1 MAGIISTIDRAT
13 YENLRDTNDGGWAL
27 GSDLEE
33 FAAGRYA
40 AMGKTPRQ
48 KAALAA
54 YGREKAARIRANWGM
69 GTSNPAKDFG
79 DDNISYRLDAK
90 TGDPGF
96 ERSSVG
102 GATTIPRWDDGRPT
116 GDLLVELKSGDQG
129 VRSAAA
135 ETYHAHVY
143 RHGVGGTSGGYTMGK
158 AYRLNPNEVAEAA
171 GGMNPFAYSYEGNR
185 MESAEDVHRFWRT
198 RESEWR
204 SSGLSAEKY
213 AEGLDMPDSS
223 RDAVRMYLEGD
234 GDYRKAFDDVD
245 MWRRQVSAA
254 REDHSTYAA
263 SKAGKLRQMSS
274 FLATDDVPQTLFG
287 IPIVSDESQYTEA
300 DLEFFRNHPE
310 AGGYYDMGDEPVQ
323 DGTEEG
329 APVQDDMPAGKAKP
343 SAVTDEEL
351 FVRGRKLINK
361 LQDGDKVQLLR
372 RGGFTT
378 AARKNSAVTDE
389 ALLRG
394 PYGKTGSFYRVTL
407 PSGKKV
413 EYYVNE
419 NGQIS
424 VPTRNLATDD
434 TSEILDLSRRLVR
447 LHGDPEKKGFTRNGV
462 SVNEFAD
469 NLWEHA
475 TVVKGEH
482 SLGPIAEVVG
492 GAHAEVADV
501 NSGDPKMSVSKVLNV
516 GNDWTSVRW
525 REEVNRRAANKDQD
539 YDAFLDTFYKP
550 VSVDETTGELYVGD
564 DPPWKKR

>member
-54 YGREKAARIRANWGM
+54 YGREKASRIMTNWGM

-204 SSGLSAEKY
+204 ASGLSAEKY
-213 AEGLDMPDSS
+213 VEGLDMPDSS

>member
-33 FAAGRYA
+33 FTAGRYA

-204 SSGLSAEKY
+204 ASGLSAEKY
-213 AEGLDMPDSS
+213 VEGLDMPDSS

-245 MWRRQVSAA
+245 MWRQQVSAA

-310 AGGYYDMGDEPVQ
+310 AGGYYDMGDGPVQ

-329 APVQDDMPAGKAKP
+329 APVQDDMPTGKAKP

-372 RGGFTT
+372 RGGFTA

-394 PYGKTGSFYRVTL
+394 PYGKTGSFYRITL

-413 EYYVNE
+413 EYYVNQ

-482 SLGPIAEVVG
+482 SLGPIAEAVG

>member
-204 SSGLSAEKY
+204 ASGLSAEKY
-213 AEGLDMPDSS
+213 VEGLDMPDSS

-394 PYGKTGSFYRVTL
+394 PYGKTGSFYRITL

-413 EYYVNE
+413 EYYVNQ

>member
-13 YENLRDTNDGGWAL
+13 YENLRDTDDGGWAL
-27 GSDLEE
+27 GSNLGE

-54 YGREKAARIRANWGM
+54 YGREKAARIMANWGI

-171 GGMNPFAYSYEGNR
+171 GGMNPFAYSSEGNR
-185 MESAEDVHRFWRT
+185 MESAEDIRRFWRT

-245 MWRRQVSAA
+245 MWRQQVSAA

-287 IPIVSDESQYTEA
+287 IPIVSDEPQHTEA

-329 APVQDDMPAGKAKP
+329 APVQDDMPVRKAKP

-351 FVRGRKLINK
+351 LVRGRKFINK
-361 LQDGDKVQLLR
+361 TQGDDRVQLLR
-372 RGGFTT
+372 RGGFS
-378 AARKNSAVTDE
+378 AVAGKNSAVTDE

-394 PYGKTGSFYRVTL
+394 PYGKTGSFYRITL

-413 EYYVNE
+413 EYYVSP

-447 LHGDPEKKGFTRNGV
+447 LHGDPKKKGFTRNGV

-475 TVVKGEH
+475 MVIKGEH
-482 SLGPIAEVVG
+482 SLGPIARAVG
-492 GAHAEVADV
+492 GSHAEVADV

-516 GNDWTSVRW
+516 GNDWASVRW
-525 REEVNRRAANKDQD
+525 REEENRRTANKDQD
-539 YDAFLDTFYKP
+539 YDAFLDMFDKP

>member
-204 SSGLSAEKY
+204 ASGLSAEKY
-213 AEGLDMPDSS
+213 VEGLDMPDSS

>member
-1 MAGIISTIDRAT
+1 MGNSETIRILKNGDTDTSAMAA
-13 YENLRDTNDGGWAL
+13 
-27 GSDLEE
+27 
-33 FAAGRYA
+33 
-40 AMGKTPRQ
+40 Q
-48 KAALAA
+48 K
-54 YGREKAARIRANWGM
+54 G
-69 GTSNPAKDFG
+69 
-79 DDNISYRLDAK
+79 
-90 TGDPGF
+90 
-96 ERSSVG
+96 
-102 GATTIPRWDDGRPT
+102 
-116 GDLLVELKSGDQG
+116 GDLTEM
-129 VRSAAA
+129 A
-135 ETYHAHVY
+135 
-143 RHGVGGTSGGYTMGK
+143 
-158 AYRLNPNEVAEAA
+158 N
-171 GGMNPFAYSYEGNR
+171 
-185 MESAEDVHRFWRT
+185 
-198 RESEWR
+198 
-204 SSGLSAEKY
+204 
-213 AEGLDMPDSS
+213 
-223 RDAVRMYLEGD
+223 
-234 GDYRKAFDDVD
+234 
-245 MWRRQVSAA
+245 
-254 REDHSTYAA
+254 
-263 SKAGKLRQMSS
+263 

-287 IPIVSDESQYTEA
+287 IPVVSDESQYTER
-300 DLEFFRNHPE
+300 DLAFFKEHPE

-343 SAVTDEEL
+343 SAVTDKEL

-372 RGGFTT
+372 RGGFTA

-394 PYGKTGSFYRVTL
+394 PYGKTGSFYRITL

-413 EYYVNE
+413 EYYVNQ

-475 TVVKGEH
+475 TVAKGEH
-482 SLGPIAEVVG
+482 SLGPIAEAVG

>member
-33 FAAGRYA
+33 FTAGRYA

-69 GTSNPAKDFG
+69 GTSNPAEDFG

-204 SSGLSAEKY
+204 ASGLSAEKY
-213 AEGLDMPDSS
+213 VEGLDMPDSS

-245 MWRRQVSAA
+245 MWRQQVSTA

-287 IPIVSDESQYTEA
+287 IPVVSDESQYTEA

-372 RGGFTT
+372 RGGFTA

-394 PYGKTGSFYRVTL
+394 PYGKTGSFYRITL

-413 EYYVNE
+413 EYYVNQ

-482 SLGPIAEVVG
+482 SLGPIAEAVG

>member
-310 AGGYYDMGDEPVQ
+310 AGGYYDMGDGPVQ

>member
-33 FAAGRYA
+33 FTAGRYA

-90 TGDPGF
+90 TGDLGF

-171 GGMNPFAYSYEGNR
+171 GGMNPFAYSSEGNR
-185 MESAEDVHRFWRT
+185 MESAEDVRRFWRT

-204 SSGLSAEKY
+204 ASGLSAEKY

-245 MWRRQVSAA
+245 MWRQQVSAA

-274 FLATDDVPQTLFG
+274 FLATDDVPRTLFG
-287 IPIVSDESQYTEA
+287 IPVVSDESQYTEA
-300 DLEFFRNHPE
+300 DLEFFRDHPE

-323 DGTEEG
+323 DGTKEG
-329 APVQDDMPAGKAKP
+329 APVQDDMPVGKVKP

-372 RGGFTT
+372 RGGFTA

-394 PYGKTGSFYRVTL
+394 PYGKTGSFYRITL

-413 EYYVNE
+413 EYYVNQ

-482 SLGPIAEVVG
+482 SLGPIAEAVG

>member
-13 YENLRDTNDGGWAL
+13 YENLRDTDDGGWAL
-27 GSDLEE
+27 GSDLGE

-40 AMGKTPRQ
+40 AMGKTPQQ

-185 MESAEDVHRFWRT
+185 MESAEDVRRFWRT

-204 SSGLSAEKY
+204 ASGLSAEKY

-245 MWRRQVSAA
+245 MWRQQVSAA

-323 DGTEEG
+323 DGTKEG
-329 APVQDDMPAGKAKP
+329 APVQDDMPVRKAKP

-361 LQDGDKVQLLR
+361 PQDGDKVQLLR
-372 RGGFTT
+372 RGGFTG
-378 AARKNSAVTDE
+378 AAGKNSAVTDE

-394 PYGKTGSFYRVTL
+394 PYGKTGSFYRITL

-413 EYYVNE
+413 EYYVNQ

-482 SLGPIAEVVG
+482 TLGPIARAVG
-492 GAHAEVADV
+492 GSHAEVADV
-501 NSGDPKMSVSKVLNV
+501 NSGDLKMSVSKVRNV

-525 REEVNRRAANKDQD
+525 REEENRRAANKDQD

>member
-13 YENLRDTNDGGWAL
+13 YENLRDTDDGGWAL
-27 GSDLEE
+27 GSDLGE

-54 YGREKAARIRANWGM
+54 YGREKATRIMANWGI

-90 TGDPGF
+90 TGDSGF

-171 GGMNPFAYSYEGNR
+171 GGMNPFAYSSEGNR
-185 MESAEDVHRFWRT
+185 MESAEDIRRFWRT

-234 GDYRKAFDDVD
+234 KDYRKAFDDVD
-245 MWRRQVSAA
+245 MWRQQVSAA

-343 SAVTDEEL
+343 PAVTDEEL

-372 RGGFTT
+372 RGGFTA

-394 PYGKTGSFYRVTL
+394 PYGKTGSFYRITL

-413 EYYVNE
+413 EYYVNQ

-482 SLGPIAEVVG
+482 SLGPIAEAVG

-501 NSGDPKMSVSKVLNV
+501 NNGDPKMSVSKVLNV

>member
-204 SSGLSAEKY
+204 ASGLSAEKY
-213 AEGLDMPDSS
+213 VEGLDMPDSS

-539 YDAFLDTFYKP
+539 YDAFLDMFYKP

>member
-204 SSGLSAEKY
+204 ASGLSAEKY
-213 AEGLDMPDSS
+213 VEGLDMPDSS

-329 APVQDDMPAGKAKP
+329 APVQDDMPTGKAKP

>member
-33 FAAGRYA
+33 FTAGRYA

-69 GTSNPAKDFG
+69 GTSNPAEDFG

-204 SSGLSAEKY
+204 ASGLSAEKY
-213 AEGLDMPDSS
+213 VEGLDMPDSS

-245 MWRRQVSAA
+245 MWRQQVSAA

-274 FLATDDVPQTLFG
+274 FLATDDVPRTLFG
-287 IPIVSDESQYTEA
+287 VPVVSDESQYTEA
-300 DLEFFRNHPE
+300 DLAFFKEHPE
-310 AGGYYDMGDEPVQ
+310 AGGYYDMADEPVQ

-329 APVQDDMPAGKAKP
+329 APVQDDMPTGKAKP

-361 LQDGDKVQLLR
+361 LQDDDKVQLLR
-372 RGGFTT
+372 RGGFTG
-378 AARKNSAVTDE
+378 AAGKNSAVTDE
-389 ALLRG
+389 DLLRG
-394 PYGKTGSFYRVTL
+394 PYGKTGSFYRITL
-407 PSGKKV
+407 PSGKEV
-413 EYYVNE
+413 EYYVNQD
-419 NGQIS
+419 GQIS

-475 TVVKGEH
+475 MVIKGEH
-482 SLGPIAEVVG
+482 SLGPIARAVG
-492 GAHAEVADV
+492 GSHAEVADV
-501 NSGDPKMSVSKVLNV
+501 NSGDLKTSVSKVLNV

-525 REEVNRRAANKDQD
+525 REEENRRAANKDQD

-564 DPPWKKR
+564 DPPWKKH